1 MHWIALILL
10 GGIIGAILLQAA
22 RRRLDCLS
30 VPVLAAGVFGFL
42 YLWMPIWALVQGQL
56 FNFMGESDA
65 AWAVGFSCLALAA
78 LWFGWF
84 VALCAR
90 RDHPASVARMVRV
103 ATQWDSKRLYNGG
116 LVLVGLGFC
125 LWLVFL
131 GMSGGLS
138 HYYSGV
144 HGSHGVWTSTTA
156 WIYNGLG
163 YVYPGLCFMIVALV
177 RGARRPKHGVV
188 GVVIVAVLMFCHSV
202 LTGGRGPFFTTAV
215 TVGGAILLAARKR
228 PKFHTV
234 LTAGVVLGLC
244 IGALVTFRSALH
256 LGTNAEEFE
265 SIGYVGVLGY
275 LDDVT
280 NLSYDS
286 VGHEFIYHTGTISTV
301 DRLGRCGWGKRYVL
315 YLLIHPI
322 PRVLWPGKPYVFE
335 TGTVTSEDIASIM
348 GWQVAT
354 GAAVG
359 LVADWYREWGVFSL
373 LAWFLLGA
381 VFARLYDAAVQPN
394 GSPFVV
400 LLYVLVLSQSLYL
413 FAQGFLPFVES
424 LLIRGLGGYLVWRV
438 YVSAAHRAN
447 RARHRLWMSG
457 ARAVQS
463 KRTYMAEP
471 ATLLNAQGKA
481 TR

>member
-1 MHWIALILL
+1 MLWIVLISL
-10 GGIIGAILLQAA
+10 GAIIAAILLQVA
-22 RRRLDCLS
+22 RGRLDCLS

-42 YLWMPIWALVQGQL
+42 YLWMPIWALIQGQL
-56 FNFMGESDA
+56 FNFVGESDA
-65 AWAVGFSCLALAA
+65 AWAVAFAGLALGA

-84 VALCAR
+84 VALWAR
-90 RDHPASVARMVRV
+90 RDHPASGARMVYV
-103 ATQWDSKRLYNGG
+103 AAQWDSKRLYNGG

-144 HGSHGVWTSTTA
+144 HGSHGAWTSTTA

-177 RGARRPKHGVV
+177 RGARRPKHGVA
-188 GVVIVAVLMFCHSV
+188 GVVIVAALMFCHSV

-234 LTAGVVLGLC
+234 LAAGVVLGFC

-256 LGTNAEEFE
+256 LGTNPEEFE
-265 SIGYVGVLGY
+265 SIAYVGVLGY
-275 LDDVT
+275 LDDVA

-286 VGHEFIYHTGTISTV
+286 VGHEFIYHTGTIRTA
-301 DRLGRCGWGKRYVL
+301 DRLGRYGWGRRYLL

-322 PRVLWPGKPYVFE
+322 PRILWPGKPYVFE
-335 TGTVTSEDIASIM
+335 TGAVTSEDIASIM

-424 LLIRGLGGYLVWRV
+424 FLIRGLGSYLVWRV
-438 YVSAAHRAN
+438 YVCTAHRAN
-447 RARHRLWMSG
+447 RARHRSCL
-457 ARAVQS
+457 ADTRVAQT
-463 KRTYMAEP
+463 KRRHMADA
-471 ATLLNAQGKA
+471 ATFADG
-481 TR
+481 